1 MDLPFEK
8 DILGKYSINSLLTK
22 QRNFFDTVMNS
33 LNNVIN
39 YKNNKCYFIDEPGG
53 SGKSYL
59 LNYIICKK
67 INIY

>member
-1 MDLPFEK
+1 MDVQFEK
-8 DILGKYSINSLLTK
+8 DIREKYSINSLSTK
-22 QRNFFDTVMNS
+22 QRKIFDTVMNS

-39 YKNNKCYFIDEPGG
+39 YKNNKCYFIAGPGG
-53 SGKSYL
+53 SGKSFS

>member
-1 MDLPFEK
+1 
-8 DILGKYSINSLLTK
+8 
-22 QRNFFDTVMNS
+22 MNS

-53 SGKSYL
+53 SGKIYL
-59 LNYIICKK
+59 LNYIICEK